1 MMKSRREL
9 LLDGLRAA
17 GVLTVAG
24 LAGSGAILAEAQDD
38 AAKAGKKGGKKGK
51 KGGAPRGFR
60 IGACDWTLGKRANP
74 EALTLAKQL
83 GLDGIQ
89 VDVGGPDKF
98 PGQDPVVQA
107 KYQELIKST
116 GMRISTLALGIFN
129 SKAYFK
135 EPAAQEWLSKSIDAC
150 GPLGARG
157 ILMAFFSNG
166 DLTKDP
172 KDIETTIAKLKEI
185 APKAEQARVKL
196 LIESYLPAETLM
208 MMIEKIGS
216 PAVGVYYDVG
226 NTFRRGYDN
235 VKEIKLLG
243 KNIGEFHA
251 KDNNLYGKGQ
261 IDFPAIRKAMDEIG
275 YRGWIHIE
283 GDKFPN
289 GMMKDMPTD
298 AEYLRTIFPKQ
309 A

>member
-1 MMKSRREL
+1 MMKTRREL

-17 GVLTVAG
+17 GALTVAG
-24 LAGSGAILAEAQDD
+24 LAGTGPLLAAAQDD
-38 AAKAGKKGGKKGK
+38 AAKAGKKGGKKGR
-51 KGGAPRGFR
+51 GPRGFR
-60 IGACDWTLGKRANP
+60 IGACDWTIGKRGNP

-98 PGQDPVVQA
+98 PPQQAEVQA
-107 KYQELIKST
+107 KYQELVKST

-129 SKAYFK
+129 SKPYFK

-150 GPLGARG
+150 QPLGARG
-157 ILMAFFSNG
+157 ILLAFFSAG
-166 DLTKDP
+166 DLRKDP

-185 APKAEQARVKL
+185 APKAEQANVRL
-196 LIESYLPAETLM
+196 LIESWLPAETLM
-208 MMIEKIGS
+208 KILEKVGS

-226 NTFRRGYDN
+226 NTFRCGYDN

-251 KDNNLYGKGQ
+251 KDNNLYGKGE
-261 IDFPAIRKAMDEIG
+261 INFPGIRKAMDEIG

-289 GMMKDMPTD
+289 GMMKDTPTD
-298 AEYLRTIFPKQ
+298 AEYLRTIFPRQ